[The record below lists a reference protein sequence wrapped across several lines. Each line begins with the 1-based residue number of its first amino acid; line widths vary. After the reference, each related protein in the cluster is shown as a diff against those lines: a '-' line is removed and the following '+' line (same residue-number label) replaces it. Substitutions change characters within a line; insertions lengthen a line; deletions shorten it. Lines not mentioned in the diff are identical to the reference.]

1 MAHKLQVGPNEY
13 IEYPK
18 LLLTTKQDRGT
29 VKIEIWIQ
37 DEDVS
42 DCFIVV
48 EDVYDTIGFRMEFD
62 RETVPEDIRN
72 MIDAQVLNHR
82 IESSLG
88 MRDRLREAGIN
99 VRH

>member
-62 RETVPEDIRN
+62 RECTSGDIRN
-72 MIDAQVLNHR
+72 MIDAEVLEHR
-82 IESSLG
+82 IASSMI
-88 MRDRLREAGIN
+88 MRKQLEERGIN